1 MTRVLDYLIGRSW
14 GQRVVI
20 GATIVV
26 YAWLLL
32 TDLDAAVQ
40 SADRGIGTLV
50 RLFTLIV
57 ASLLLASALEQLLPE
72 DAVTSYLGQGG
83 GAKNTVMAGL
93 LGGALLGGPYATY
106 PIMQSVRK
114 RGAGYAA
121 LLAMLVG
128 YGVIGIG
135 RVPFGLVIFSPE
147 IVAIRLAFALL
158 LTVIA
163 SVVIWVVVPEREGGL
178 VGLEE

>member
-1 MTRVLDYLIGRSW
+1 MSRAIDFLIGRSW
-14 GQRVVI
+14 GQRAVI
-20 GATIVV
+20 GATLAV
-26 YAWLLL
+26 YGWLVF
-32 TDLDAAVQ
+32 TDPEAAVT
-40 SADRGIGTLV
+40 SANRGVGTLV

-72 DAVTSYLGQGG
+72 EAVTAYLGRGSG
-83 GAKNTVMAGL
+83 VGNTIMAGL

-147 IVAIRLAFALL
+147 IVALRLAFAVL
-158 LTVIA
+158 LTVLA
-163 SVVIWVVVPEREGGL
+163 AVVIWAVIPERDDGIVELG
-178 VGLEE
+178 E